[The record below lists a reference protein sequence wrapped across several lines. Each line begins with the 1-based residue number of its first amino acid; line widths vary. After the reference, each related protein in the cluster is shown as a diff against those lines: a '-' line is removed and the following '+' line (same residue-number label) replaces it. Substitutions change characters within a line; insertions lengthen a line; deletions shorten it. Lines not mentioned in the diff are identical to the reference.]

1 MMAVTVAGFFARF
14 QMWTLRVFSR
24 RELPENQK
32 PPGFPGGYLGGAK
45 RDRTADLYNAIV
57 ALSQLSYGPKFRDGR
72 VGPRRCVD
80 NGGGGASQE
89 GL

>member
-1 MMAVTVAGFFARF
+1 MIFKKALSVEMVRTNRLIAIRLLEKTKGSAINSQPRDF
-14 QMWTLRVFSR
+14 
-24 RELPENQK
+24 N
-32 PPGFPGGYLGGAK
+32 GGAK

-72 VGPRRCVD
+72 VGPWRCVD